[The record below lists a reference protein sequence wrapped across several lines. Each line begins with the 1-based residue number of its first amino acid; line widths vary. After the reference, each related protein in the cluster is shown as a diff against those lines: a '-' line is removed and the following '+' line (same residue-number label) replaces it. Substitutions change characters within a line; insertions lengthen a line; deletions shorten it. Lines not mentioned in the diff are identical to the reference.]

1 MCIKSPWT
9 QLQPENPGRQKGNE
23 GTSTTN
29 VRSRSRKPEEAAGCP
44 LSLLLIYSCYLLGG
58 HPALPTR
65 ITELII
71 LRARGDLSRV
81 HAFAHSVLCPPCP
94 SLYPSSFWH
103 TFILQ
108 VLSTTS
114 SRTSPTALPGP
125 WLLPQHFGLTSMTG
139 LTTVHFTL
147 CLHMLPYLTSGERPA
162 SYTLVLY
169 PPSMLANYL
178 VYDRGSKLH
187 VERIN
192 E

>member
-1 MCIKSPWT
+1 M
-9 QLQPENPGRQKGNE
+9 
-23 GTSTTN
+23 
-29 VRSRSRKPEEAAGCP
+29 GCP
-44 LSLLLIYSCYLLGG
+44 LSLLLIYSYYLLVD
-58 HPALPTR
+58 PPSLPTR

-71 LRARGDLSRV
+71 LRAHGDLSCV
-81 HAFAHSVLCPPCP
+81 HAFARSVLCPQWP

-103 TFILQ
+103 AFILQ
-108 VLSTTS
+108 VLSITS

-125 WLLPQHFGLTSMTG
+125 WLLPQHSVLTSITG

-147 CLHMLPYLTSGERPA
+147 CLHVLPYLTLGERSA

-178 VYDRGSKLH
+178 VYYRGSKLH